1 MTAIMELCYY
11 VHV

>member
-1 MTAIMELCYY
+1 MTGIMELCYY